1 MNHRFHTPHPL
12 AIGETI
18 DITGE
23 ELHHAARVVRV
34 REGEEVE
41 LFDGRGGAVLAVVR
55 AIAREHV
62 TVELLR
68 NIDARESPSAIR
80 LAMAIINLEKF
91 ELVLQKATELGVR
104 TLIPLITERIELR
117 PERYRGKT
125 ERWKKILFEAVK
137 QSGRAVIPN
146 LEEPVE
152 FAEAIKRDEPKLLF
166 DLDCV
171 PRPAPEA
178 LSEVTLLIGPEGGW
192 SDGELAL
199 ARQHNCWLEKLGPRR
214 LRAETAAI
222 AAMTLA
228 QHRFGDLR

>member
-1 MNHRFHTPHPL
+1 MNHRFHTPEPL

-41 LFDGRGGAVLAVVR
+41 LFDGRGGAALGVVR
-55 AIAREHV
+55 AVQRERIS
-62 TVELLR
+62 VELLR
-68 NIDARESPSAIR
+68 NIDAREAIR
-80 LAMAIINLEKF
+80 LALAVINLEKF
-91 ELVLQKATELGVR
+91 ELVLQKATELGAR
-104 TLIPLITERIELR
+104 TLIPLVTERVELR
-117 PERYRGKT
+117 PERYRGKS
-125 ERWKKILFEAVK
+125 ERWEKIILEAVK
-137 QSGRAVIPN
+137 QCGRAVIPN
-146 LEEPVE
+146 LEEPAA
-152 FAEAIKRDEPKLLF
+152 FAELIKRDEPKLLF
-166 DLDCV
+166 DADCV

-178 LSEVTLLIGPEGGW
+178 LGEVTLLVGPEGGW
-192 SDGELAL
+192 SDAELSL
-199 ARQHNCWLEKLGPRR
+199 ARQHNCWMEKLGPRR

>member
-1 MNHRFHTPHPL
+1 MNHRFHTPQPL

-41 LFDGRGGAVLAVVR
+41 LFDGRGAAALGVVR
-55 AIAREHV
+55 VIHRDHV

-68 NIDARESPSAIR
+68 NIEAREAPVAIR
-80 LAMAIINLEKF
+80 LALAIINLEKF

-117 PERYRGKT
+117 PERYRGKS
-125 ERWKKILFEAVK
+125 ERWNKILFEAVK

-152 FAEAIKRDEPKLLF
+152 FAEVVKRDEPKLLF
-166 DLDCV
+166 DADCV

-178 LSEVTLLIGPEGGW
+178 LGEVTLLIGPEGGW
-192 SDGELAL
+192 TDAELAL